1 VNGAEVGKRATLA
14 PGTAWRRLR
23 ALARL
28 TGFAVANLALAA
40 FFFAALPLTAGSPG
54 HRRRLRDLVLRS
66 WARAS
71 LACTGV
77 RVEYRGEPPRGP
89 CFLVSNHLVYVDIW
103 VLAARAQVAFV
114 AESGIERW
122 PFFGFM
128 ARWFGVIFIDRKRN
142 RGIPEVNRKIEQA
155 LSEGHVIALFP
166 ESRTSPGDR
175 VLPFRSSLLEPA
187 ARGGHPVAWA
197 TIGYRT
203 GPDDPPASE
212 AVRWPDGVPV
222 TVQAKKLLLLDRLEA
237 TLTFGGETLQGSD
250 RKELSAELQ
259 RRVEASFVP
268 LA

>member
-1 VNGAEVGKRATLA
+1 VNGEGEGKRASLA
-14 PGTAWRRLR
+14 HGTAWRRLR
-23 ALARL
+23 ALSRL
-28 TGFAVANLALAA
+28 AAFVLANLALAG
-40 FFFAALPLTAGSPG
+40 FFFAALPFTAGSPVR
-54 HRRRLRDLVLRS
+54 RRRLRDLVFRS

-77 RVEYRGEPPRGP
+77 RVECRGEPPRAP

-103 VLAARAQVAFV
+103 VLAARTPVAFV

-128 ARWFGVIFIDRKRN
+128 ARQLGIIFIDRARH
-142 RGIPEVNRKIEQA
+142 RVIPGVNRRIEEA

-166 ESRTSPGDR
+166 EGRTSPGDR

-187 ARGGHPVAWA
+187 ARGAHPVAWA

-203 GPDDPPASE
+203 GPFDPPASE
-212 AVRWPDGVPV
+212 AVRWPDGVPIAA
-222 TVQAKKLLLLDRLEA
+222 QARKLLLLDRLEA
-237 TLTFGGETLQGSD
+237 TLTFGGGTVRESD
-250 RKELSAELQ
+250 RKVLAAELQ
-259 RRVEASFVP
+259 RRVEESFVP